1 MTTLELVFMI
11 IGFSVASYSI
21 VGNDAIQTLG
31 TFLAANEKRPW
42 WVLWLFASGIMA
54 AVLIYGWWA
63 YDGDPAWER
72 LDRYPM
78 PEDFSWLYIVPP
90 IALLIL
96 TRFGLPV
103 STTFL
108 VLTVFAAKN
117 LQDMLIKSLSGWVL
131 AFVLGAIVYIAI
143 TKAVEKRFIDTI
155 DDEPSTAWVV
165 LQWAS
170 TAFLWAM
177 WLIQDLANIYVYLP
191 RKLSFTY
198 LLASLLLMVGIQAY
212 IFYTRGGSIQKIVT
226 SKTNTQ
232 DIRAAAIINFLFG
245 AVLLV
250 FKEGYVMASIGWAT
264 TGVWPE
270 ELPKIPMSTTW
281 VFLGLLAGRELGMN
295 IHLKLRSAWDL
306 AKVIGSDTLK
316 ATAGLVGSVIVALL
330 LPVAFEAFHNV
341 EKPAAA
347 TPPVGEEAA
356 AEETPPASDEA
367 PPGEAS
373 GAAPE
378 TSPEVPAEDADLD
391 EGSPAE

>member
-177 WLIQDLANIYVYLP
+177 
-191 RKLSFTY
+191 
-198 LLASLLLMVGIQAY
+198 
-212 IFYTRGGSIQKIVT
+212 
-226 SKTNTQ
+226 
-232 DIRAAAIINFLFG
+232 
-245 AVLLV
+245 
-250 FKEGYVMASIGWAT
+250 
-264 TGVWPE
+264 
-270 ELPKIPMSTTW
+270 
-281 VFLGLLAGRELGMN
+281 
-295 IHLKLRSAWDL
+295 
-306 AKVIGSDTLK
+306 
-316 ATAGLVGSVIVALL
+316 
-330 LPVAFEAFHNV
+330 FEANAICGH
-341 EKPAAA
+341 
-347 TPPVGEEAA
+347 
-356 AEETPPASDEA
+356 
-367 PPGEAS
+367 
-373 GAAPE
+373 
-378 TSPEVPAEDADLD
+378 DLSSRIRWSWSWGVVRSKKD
-391 EGSPAE
+391 CN

>member
-1 MTTLELVFMI
+1 VSTLELIFMI
-11 IGFSVASYSI
+11 VGFSIASYSI

-31 TFLAANEKRPW
+31 TFLASNEKRPW

-54 AVLIYGWWA
+54 AVLIGGWWM

-72 LDRYPM
+72 LGRYPM
-78 PEDFSWLYIVPP
+78 PQPFSWLYIVPP

-117 LQDMLIKSLSGWVL
+117 LQDMLIKSISGWVL
-131 AFVLGAIVYIAI
+131 AFILGAVVYVAI
-143 TKAVEKRFIDTI
+143 TNALEKKFIDSL
-155 DDEPSTAWVV
+155 DDEPSPIWIG

-191 RKLSFTY
+191 RKLSLTY
-198 LLASLLLMVGIQAY
+198 LLASLVVMMGIQAY
-212 IFYTRGGSIQKIVT
+212 IFYTRGGAIQKIVT

-250 FKEGYVMASIGWAT
+250 FKEGYVMATIGWAT
-264 TGVWPE
+264 TGEWPT

-295 IHLKLRSAWDL
+295 IHLKLRSWRDL
-306 AKVIGSDTLK
+306 GSVIGSDTLK
-316 ATAGLVGSVIVALL
+316 ATAGLVVSVIVALL
-330 LPVAFEAFHNV
+330 LPVVHKAIDGTVDVEA
-341 EKPAAA
+341 EA
-347 TPPVGEEAA
+347 TPPAEVEAA
-356 AEETPPASDEA
+356 AP
-367 PPGEAS
+367 PPGE
-373 GAAPE
+373 GEPPGPE
-378 TSPEVPAEDADLD
+378 TDPDEPTVDGGESP
-391 EGSPAE
+391 G